1 MSLSIENSS
10 NIETSIAIEL
20 CKYHPYYLVGETI
33 WRIGA
38 LLCVLLG
45 MPGHIIVVIIMLNAR
60 NRRQPVCLYFATIAI
75 FEFIYLIIVFWLW
88 CASLS
93 FVRDPRAV
101 LTCGLY
107 YSLTIGSSNVSTL
120 LLAAA
125 SIDRLVIVV
134 YPSRYSTF
142 VTRTKALIKI
152 IFIILFVFILIIQY
166 HFSYYFSYSY
176 SVCEYYSYAQL
187 WQGKIWALIRLALLA
202 FIPCLII
209 CICSLVILKN
219 RYYRRPSTTS
229 ETTGTRHMRTASLL
243 LVIYSIYYT
252 ISVMPLN
259 ILQFFHSHFFNDNTI
274 RNTSEINCLK
284 FSQWKLLMKFCM
296 LLMAIN
302 YSNKFIVH
310 YLVSMQFRRYV
321 WNLFKKMTLT
331 PERNNKRT
339 RSIEGSVFP
348 TPLSLSNDD
357 PNFRQC
363 PKENGIYA
371 HTTNC
376 SLFHACTLGIHTIYS
391 CIDGF
396 FFNPTSNICQ
406 YMPIEK
412 ETKCAEILKT
422 MKDTDLL
429 SIAEPIKNY
438 DYYYHRRKSATSK
451 CIQTGIYPDILDCSL
466 FHYCHKNQ
474 KHEIFKCPN
483 GSHFD
488 PKIFICSAPQL
499 VNCQYEPPTESTIID
514 DTSTIELDLICRDY
528 APRTRLPVS
537 NKFDEFIICG
547 YSGERSI
554 RMKCTSGFN
563 YNAFTT
569 NCEMKLCTMDLILCQ
584 NNGQCIDEPENAKG
598 FKCICSIEYRGEYC
612 EKHVEVE
619 QTTKRGSNISIEEF
633 LRFSNRFNNNTKPL
647 KTTTGTKFKIDLSQK
662 SIPCNDPKVGNKISV
677 IEKKSNANSQLSQI
691 FHHLNDSYDP
701 QQEINDIIKIIFIS
715 ILTFIS
721 LILFSSIIFGAL
733 ICIRLILFSPRE
745 PVGVWKTL
753 IEESSV

>member
-1 MSLSIENSS
+1 MPLSIENSS

-20 CKYHPYYLVGETI
+20 CQYHPYYLLGETI

-45 MPGHIIVVIIMLNAR
+45 MPGHVIVVIIMLNSR

-75 FEFIYLIIVFWLW
+75 FEFVYLIIVFWLW

-93 FVRDPRAV
+93 LVRDPRAV
-101 LTCGLY
+101 LTCGVY

-125 SIDRLVIVV
+125 SIDRLLIVV
-134 YPSRYSTF
+134 YPSRYSIF
-142 VTRTKALIKI
+142 VTRTKALVKI
-152 IFIILFVFILIIQY
+152 IFIIIFVFILIIQY
-166 HFSYYFSYSY
+166 HFSFYYSY
-176 SVCEYYSYAQL
+176 LYNICEYYSYAQL
-187 WQGKIWALIRLALLA
+187 WHGKIWPLIRLALLA
-202 FIPCLII
+202 FVPCLII
-209 CICSLVILKN
+209 CICSFVILKN
-219 RYYRRPSTTS
+219 RYYRRPSATS

-259 ILQFFHSHFFNDNTI
+259 ILQFFHSYFFNDDTAGK
-274 RNTSEINCLK
+274 TTEINCLK
-284 FSQWKLLMKFCM
+284 FSQWKMLMKFCM

-321 WNLFKKMTLT
+321 WNLFRKITSI

-348 TPLSLSNDD
+348 IPLTILNDD

-363 PKENGIYA
+363 PDKSGTYA

-376 SLFHACTLGIHTIYS
+376 SLFHVCMFGIHTIYS

-396 FFNPTSNICQ
+396 FFNPTNGKCQ
-406 YMPIEK
+406 YWPFEK
-412 ETKCAEILKT
+412 EIKCAEILKT
-422 MKDTDLL
+422 MQHTDPLP
-429 SIAEPIKNY
+429 IVEPIKNH

-466 FHYCHKNQ
+466 FHYCHQNQ

-483 GSHFD
+483 GLHFD
-488 PKIFICSAPQL
+488 PKIFMCSARQL
-499 VNCQYEPPTESTIID
+499 VDCQYEPPIESTIID
-514 DTSTIELDLICRDY
+514 DTSIIELDLICRDY
-528 APRTRLPVS
+528 APGTHLPVA
-537 NKFDEFIICG
+537 NKFNEFIICG
-547 YSGERSI
+547 NNGKRSI
-554 RMKCTSGFN
+554 RMKCKPGFN
-563 YNAFTT
+563 YNALTA
-569 NCEMKLCTMDLILCQ
+569 NCEMISCAMDLTLCQ

-598 FKCICSIEYRGEYC
+598 FKCICSIEYQGEYC
-612 EKHVEVE
+612 ENHVELE
-619 QTTKRGSNISIEEF
+619 QTTKRGINILTEEF
-633 LRFSNRFNNNTKPL
+633 LQFSNDFNNNNKSPTAIPYADQNI
-647 KTTTGTKFKIDLSQK
+647 GDKI
-662 SIPCNDPKVGNKISV
+662 NV
-677 IEKKSNANSQLSQI
+677 IEKQLTANSQLSRI
-691 FHHLNDSYDP
+691 FHYMNNNYD
-701 QQEINDIIKIIFIS
+701 QKQEINDIIKIIFIS
-715 ILTFIS
+715 ILTLIS
-721 LILFSSIIFGAL
+721 LILFSSIIFGTF
-733 ICIRLILFSPRE
+733 ICIRWILFPSIE

-753 IEESSV
+753 LEESNV